1 MQEGA
6 GQAGGS
12 ALGEAPGEQREAP
25 GWRFP
30 SPGCSPG
37 SGLRALARDL
47 AKGTWNPPATKC
59 YCSEFTSVPSS
70 LLGPSAG
77 PIARRPPAPGAA
89 RPSAQGGSDHHTRA
103 GPEGT
108 STEHPPSPGAQ
119 PQSPGAPVCV
129 TDTAH
134 ARALFIFLGQILHC
148 EPGAGPSR
156 CCSPAGSVRGE
167 TGANAPLRPGL
178 GPHQPPSRS
187 PQELVTFE
195 EVAVYFTQGQGA
207 LLDPG
212 PRALYRDV
220 MQENYEMVTS
230 LGKGVLLRWLLEAA
244 GVCDMTSLAPTQ
256 VLPWSLRLRL
266 HSIWEVGFPAQ
277 VDLHALVLLG
287 LVPKNSHA
295 DSSLG

>member
-1 MQEGA
+1 MGKVSLTFPPGCAVSESRGCSV
-6 GQAGGS
+6 GSVSLSGLGIPDLVCVCVWICLPYAGGCW
-12 ALGEAPGEQREAP
+12 P
-25 GWRFP
+25 GWGLC
-30 SPGCSPG
+30 PGRG
-37 SGLRALARDL
+37 SRGAAGSARLEIPLSRLQPGLRALARDL

-134 ARALFIFLGQILHC
+134 ARALFTFPGQLLHC

-230 LGKGVLLRWLLEAA
+230 LGIWRQNPISPLWVPDVLCCLLE
-244 GVCDMTSLAPTQ
+244 L
-256 VLPWSLRLRL
+256 
-266 HSIWEVGFPAQ
+266 
-277 VDLHALVLLG
+277 
-287 LVPKNSHA
+287 
-295 DSSLG
+295 